1 MESKRIQIKRTDYIP
16 EELEPLISN
25 VGTNKICVVVHPDEK
40 YVPYIQ
46 HIISNIHGV
55 MDYYFEVKTL
65 KDGVKPQG
73 SNFQTIKQLL
83 KDCVLGIVVLDGLRP
98 NVVLEYGIL
107 LGSDKPI
114 IVLKDN
120 NAEIDIEN
128 LFLDEEIISKLE
140 TYRIDNPK
148 LDIDEHLSDVKDL
161 HWTSYNWGDPDELK
175 EILEEDLESLKNDI
189 ISEAKKSLSTLQIS
203 NLSSSDYKKF
213 QQAYSELVEYAIR
226 FVIPDYEKVK
236 ALDEKVHRLANKSNV
251 KLPSNYYF
259 ELGNIYDGLLK
270 HDEAISSYDEA
281 IKIDPKF
288 AEAWYNKGI
297 ALRKLKKYEEAIKC
311 FDEAI
316 KIDPKFAEA
325 WYNKGI
331 ALRKLKKYEEAIKCF
346 DEARKIDPNYAK
358 AWNNK
363 GIALGKRGKLDE
375 AIKYFDEAIKINPNY
390 AEAWSNKG
398 VALGKLSK
406 LDEAIKCFDKAI
418 KIDPNYDKAWYNKA
432 CVYALKGDKEN
443 TFKNLSKAIE
453 LDAKSKE
460 DAKKDRDFKS
470 LWNDKDF
477 KRIVS

>member
-288 AEAWYNKGI
+288 AG
-297 ALRKLKKYEEAIKC
+297 
-311 FDEAI
+311 
-316 KIDPKFAEA
+316 
-325 WYNKGI
+325 
-331 ALRKLKKYEEAIKCF
+331 
-346 DEARKIDPNYAK
+346 

-363 GIALGKRGKLDE
+363 GIALGKLGEHDE
-375 AIKYFDEAIKINPNY
+375 AIKCYDKAIKIDPND
-390 AEAWSNKG
+390 AKAWNNKG

-406 LDEAIKCFDKAI
+406 LDEAIKCYDKAI
-418 KIDPNYDKAWYNKA
+418 KINPKFAGAWYNKA
-432 CVYALKGDKEN
+432 CVYALKDDKEN